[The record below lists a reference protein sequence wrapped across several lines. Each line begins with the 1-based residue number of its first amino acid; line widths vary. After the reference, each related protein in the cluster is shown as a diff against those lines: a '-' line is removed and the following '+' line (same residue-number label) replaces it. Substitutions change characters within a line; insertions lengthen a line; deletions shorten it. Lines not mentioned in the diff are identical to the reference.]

1 MGKIIEALET
11 ITNPSLP
18 CKDVE
23 TSQLALHQ
31 RVSWEG
37 VLDLAVNI
45 FFCFGVSHL
54 QLHPPARLS
63 DQLELQ
69 ALPGLLH
76 GPAPRE
82 CSQSHPAGP
91 LQVLPRAGECL
102 LRGWSWLQSQSLLC
116 HSFQPS
122 ALKCCPIRGFCA
134 DISALGM

>member
-1 MGKIIEALET
+1 MGKITLAQET

-18 CKDVE
+18 CKDIK
-23 TSQLALHQ
+23 TSQLALHW

-54 QLHPPARLS
+54 QLHPPAHLS

-91 LQVLPRAGECL
+91 LQVLPRAGQCL
-102 LRGWSWLQSQSLLC
+102 LRGRVQSLQQRGDGGGDQPAQSRPQEQLR
-116 HSFQPS
+116 HS
-122 ALKCCPIRGFCA
+122 RG
-134 DISALGM
+134 